1 MTRIPPTSEQRHLD
15 DSLLTF
21 DISTLLTQ
29 IKSENEWQKGER
41 NATTLLQSHGLR
53 VVLVAMHAGTLIKQ
67 HQANSPFSFQ
77 VIEGK
82 IKFNTPTK
90 SVTVTKGQ
98 LLTLHPGIRHDLEAI
113 EESAFLLTL
122 TTPQSHV
129 AESPISQ
136 NE

>member
-1 MTRIPPTSEQRHLD
+1 MTRIPPTSEQRSLD
-15 DSLLTF
+15 GSLLTF

-29 IKSENEWQKGER
+29 IKSEDEWQKGER

-53 VVLVAMHAGTLIKQ
+53 IVLVAMHAGALIKQ
-67 HQANSPFSFQ
+67 HQTNSPFSFQ

-98 LLTLHPGIRHDLEAI
+98 VLTLHPDIRHDLEAI

-122 TTPQSHV
+122 AASQSH
-129 AESPISQ
+129 AEETSISK
-136 NE
+136 E